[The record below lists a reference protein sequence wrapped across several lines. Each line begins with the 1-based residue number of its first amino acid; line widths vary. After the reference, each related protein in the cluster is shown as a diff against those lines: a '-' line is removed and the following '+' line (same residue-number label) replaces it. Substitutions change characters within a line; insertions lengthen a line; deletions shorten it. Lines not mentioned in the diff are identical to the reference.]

1 MRQGRTVMRF
11 VRATFRVLRTA
22 FRRLEQE
29 RGPEAAASMSFYAVF
44 SLFPLL
50 LLLVAIGSRVLVT
63 ADAHERLLDVVLRFM
78 PVSREFV
85 RQNVMDVVQ
94 ARGAV
99 GGIGILGL
107 VWAATSAFGT
117 LVRNLN
123 RAWPATRPRNLLGER
138 LFALA
143 MVASLVGLVLL
154 YLVARALVSFP
165 SDWEAAH
172 RTATEFLNMLPS
184 TAALFVF
191 ITVVLTLLYRWLP
204 RAEVLWREAAAGA
217 AACSFAIWGATTLFT
232 RFMASGLT
240 RYSLVYGSLGTL
252 LALLSWVYIAGLLV
266 LWGAHL
272 AAAIAKHTR
281 RDPAAAR
288 TGAGAGDDGV
298 APAAGDGRAGVAPEG
313 EGKDSTAR

>member
-1 MRQGRTVMRF
+1 MRTA
-11 VRATFRVLRTA
+11 RATFRILWTA
-22 FRRLEQE
+22 LRRLGDE

-50 LLLVAIGSRVLVT
+50 LLLVAVGSRVLES
-63 ADAHERLLDVVLRFM
+63 ADVHERLLDMVLRFM
-78 PVSREFV
+78 PVSRELV
-85 RQNVMDVVQ
+85 RQNVLGVVN

-107 VWAATSAFGT
+107 VWAASGAFGT

-123 RAWPATRPRNLLGER
+123 RAWPSSRPRNLLSER

-143 MVASLVGLVLL
+143 MVASLVGLVTL
-154 YLVARALVSFP
+154 YLVAKALVGVP
-165 SDWEAAH
+165 SEWEAAH
-172 RTATEFLNMLPS
+172 AVAAGYLDIVPS
-184 TAALFVF
+184 AALLSVF
-191 ITVVLTLLYRWLP
+191 IAVVLTLLYRWLP
-204 RAEVLWREAAAGA
+204 SAEVLWREAFTGA
-217 AACSFAIWGATTLFT
+217 AACSVALWGATTIFT

-252 LALLSWVYIAGLLV
+252 LALLSWVYIASLLV

-281 RDPAAAR
+281 SGPPAAR
-288 TGAGAGDDGV
+288 G
-298 APAAGDGRAGVAPEG
+298 G
-313 EGKDSTAR
+313 EHER